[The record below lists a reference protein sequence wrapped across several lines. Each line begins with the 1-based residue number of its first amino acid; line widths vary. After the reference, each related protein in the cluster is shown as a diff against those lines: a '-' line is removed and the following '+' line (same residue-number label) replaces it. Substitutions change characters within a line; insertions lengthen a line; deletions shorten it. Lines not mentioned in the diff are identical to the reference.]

1 MSTKTADEVAY
12 VVEGWYW
19 ARFPGSTIRAAR
31 KFFRRKGLAADGD
44 PQVHVVLVWPQ
55 DAQESAA

>member
-1 MSTKTADEVAY
+1 MSTKAADEVGY

-31 KFFRRKGLAADGD
+31 KFFRRKGLTADGE

-55 DAQESAA
+55 EQAESVA

>member
-19 ARFPGSTIRAAR
+19 ARFPGATIRAAR
-31 KFFRRKGLAADGD
+31 KFFRRKGLNADGE
-44 PQVHVVLVWPQ
+44 PRVHVVVEWPQ
-55 DAQESAA
+55 EQAESAA